1 MSLSTTWNTP
11 ATPGNTPGTP
21 ENTTATPGNTTATP
35 GNTTEIPGNTTE
47 IPENTTETPGNTTAT
62 PLNACLMIHIYF
74 NPQPKAP
81 TQLTEEQIEADFPHY
96 YQADT
101 RETYSC
107 RFVLNDTTP
116 WIQR

>member
-1 MSLSTTWNTP
+1 MSLSTTRNTP
-11 ATPGNTPGTP
+11 AIPGNTPGTP

-35 GNTTEIPGNTTE
+35 GNTTATHGNTTE
-47 IPENTTETPGNTTAT
+47 THGNTTET

>member
-21 ENTTATPGNTTATP
+21 ENTTATH
-35 GNTTEIPGNTTE
+35 GNTTETSGNTTE
-47 IPENTTETPGNTTAT
+47 IPENTTET